1 MNCLPIDKLNLVYN
15 TCDVGVNT
23 CIGEGWGLVNFEHAA
38 TRTAQIVPD
47 HTSLKEIFGG
57 IPRIPI
63 ESWEVDCNYG
73 LDRGVP
79 SVNDLVRILDN
90 YYEHR
95 DNLDKVAQ
103 WCYDELQD
111 DKYSWITIGANV
123 LKIVNKTLG
132 QTTAGKG
139 FGDE

>member
-1 MNCLPIDKLNLVYN
+1 
-15 TCDVGVNT
+15 
-23 CIGEGWGLVNFEHAA
+23 VNFEHAA

-73 LDRGVP
+73 LDRGIP
-79 SVNDLVRILDN
+79 SVNDLVAILNN
-90 YYEHR
+90 YYENR

-111 DKYSWITIGANV
+111 EKYSWSTIGASVVKIVNNV
-123 LKIVNKTLG
+123 LKKPTS
-132 QTTAGKG
+132 GKG
-139 FGDE
+139 FGND